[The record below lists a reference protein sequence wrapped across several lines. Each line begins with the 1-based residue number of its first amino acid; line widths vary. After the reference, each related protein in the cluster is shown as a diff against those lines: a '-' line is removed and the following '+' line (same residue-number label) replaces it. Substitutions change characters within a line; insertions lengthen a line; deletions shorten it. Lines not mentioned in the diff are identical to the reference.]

1 MIFRFSALANTI
13 HFKTMQQTVRVEL
26 GSRSYD
32 IVIGPDLLQDSR
44 KQLEPIISGK
54 RVAVVSDAKVSKKY
68 LDLLKT
74 TLDPITSRWDLY
86 PIQEGEDAKSFSC
99 LEDLLDRM
107 LADGIDRQ
115 CTVVAFGG
123 GVVGDVAGFAAAL
136 LMRGIELIQ
145 IPTTLMSQV
154 DSSVGGK
161 NAINTR
167 LGKNL
172 VGSFLQPRIVL
183 NDVSVLSSLPL
194 DEMKSGYGEII
205 KYGVLRGN
213 REFEW
218 LEQNHSAI
226 MNQKSEELVEVI
238 RMGCETK
245 AMIVSEDELDKGK
258 RALVNLGHTFA
269 HAFETFAGFGKFQH
283 GLSVGLGV
291 IAACKLSEI
300 AGFCEDGLSR
310 RVEEHASDAGM
321 PVTLQDLDGG
331 ITWIKEELYQ
341 KMMHD
346 KKTVNG
352 SINFVLLKGLGEPF
366 VCNTIEKEMVLETL
380 SEFGAK

>member
-1 MIFRFSALANTI
+1 MS
-13 HFKTMQQTVRVEL
+13 E
-26 GSRSYD
+26 
-32 IVIGPDLLQDSR
+32 
-44 KQLEPIISGK
+44 
-54 RVAVVSDAKVSKKY
+54 KY
-68 LDLLKT
+68 LNLLKT

-107 LADGIDRQ
+107 LAEEIDRQ
-115 CTVVAFGG
+115 CMVFAFGG

-205 KYGVLRGN
+205 KYGVLRGK

-238 RMGCETK
+238 RMLPVQRSP
-245 AMIVSEDELDKGK
+245 ILDPF
-258 RALVNLGHTFA
+258 VNG
-269 HAFETFAGFGKFQH
+269 
-283 GLSVGLGV
+283 
-291 IAACKLSEI
+291 AACSLLFL
-300 AGFCEDGLSR
+300 GPP
-310 RVEEHASDAGM
+310 ASTPINSACVSM
-321 PVTLQDLDGG
+321 NSFQKPAAELPPPTQFINFSFFG
-331 ITWIKEELYQ
+331 IPPNSSLTC
-341 KMMHD
+341 
-346 KKTVNG
+346 
-352 SINFVLLKGLGEPF
+352 SINS
-366 VCNTIEKEMVLETL
+366 LEI
-380 SEFGAK
+380 

>member
-1 MIFRFSALANTI
+1 
-13 HFKTMQQTVRVEL
+13 MQQTVRVEL

-54 RVAVVSDAKVSKKY
+54 RVAVVSDSKVSEKY

-115 CTVVAFGG
+115 CRVVAFGG

-291 IAACKLSEI
+291 IAACRLSEK

>member
-1 MIFRFSALANTI
+1 MK
-13 HFKTMQQTVRVEL
+13 KTVHVDL
-26 GSRSYD
+26 GSRSYE
-32 IVIGPDLLQDSR
+32 IVIAPELIQNSR
-44 KQLEPIISGK
+44 TYLEPIIEGK
-54 RVAVVSDAKVSKKY
+54 RIAVVSDPWVSRNY
-68 LDLLKT
+68 QELLKN

-86 PIQEGEDAKSFSC
+86 LIQEGEDAKSFGC
-99 LEDLLDRM
+99 LEGLLDKM

-115 CTVVAFGG
+115 CLVIAFGG

-167 LGKNL
+167 QGKNL

-183 NDVSVLSSLPL
+183 NDVSILSSLPAN
-194 DEMKSGYGEII
+194 EMKSGYGEIL
-205 KYGVLRGN
+205 KYGLLRGDK
-213 REFEW
+213 EFVWMEKN
-218 LEQNHSAI
+218 LSAI
-226 MNQKSEELVEVI
+226 MNHDRDALVEVI

-245 AMIVSEDELDKGK
+245 ASIVSEDERDKGK

-269 HAFETFAGFGKFQH
+269 HAFETFAGFGRFQH

-291 IAACKLSEI
+291 IAACLLSEKT
-300 AGFCEDGLSR
+300 GFCPEGITD
-310 RVEEHASDAGM
+310 RVKKHADDAGM
-321 PVTLQDLDGG
+321 PISLQSLHSET
-331 ITWIKEELYQ
+331 TWIKEELYQ

-352 SINFVLLKGLGEPF
+352 RINFVLLEELGKPF
-366 VCNTIEKEMVLETL
+366 VCNTVCKEMVLETL
-380 SEFGAK
+380 AEIGAV